1 MTECRRLSLQNVG
14 VLIQFLF
21 LLIVLFIVT
30 HKFVFSGQLF
40 YPIYKSLH
48 WASQFAGKKYCLTN
62 IYLFKVNDKNTRK
75 RCKIRSKLTIKL
87 PERRLTYFTPFFIV
101 PIVDSEQV
109 NICWVFE
116 WILIFICVYSSL
128 PQLRKGLDPTVSH
141 LFTLFLYFKCV

>member
-1 MTECRRLSLQNVG
+1 MLVFWFNFYFYWLCYLLWHINLFSVASCF
-14 VLIQFLF
+14 IQYINLW
-21 LLIVLFIVT
+21 
-30 HKFVFSGQLF
+30 
-40 YPIYKSLH
+40 H

-128 PQLRKGLDPTVSH
+128 PQFRKGLDPTVSH
-141 LFTLFLYFKCV
+141 LFTLFLCFKCV